1 MFILFQLKIFVAFC
15 CNLEWCNGRFHVQLN
30 QCSQFL
36 FCAFCNPR
44 HKDLRFHVVFLA
56 TWAPELPA
64 CFSSVSPARLG
75 SLVAWLLLWW
85 DHLGIQNSLVPVY
98 TKKVT
103 WGLDII
109 GPPGWGQPF
118 FAVTLQ
124 SSHVLLMLMPCHLPS
139 RASKQRC
146 LCDVFCPNI
155 FELNHAYDSYDW

>member
-1 MFILFQLKIFVAFC
+1 MQRPIPCSAESMFPVSL
-15 CNLEWCNGRFHVQLN
+15 
-30 QCSQFL
+30 
-36 FCAFCNPR
+36 CAFCNPR

-109 GPPGWGQPF
+109 GPPGWGQPC

-146 LCDVFCPNI
+146 LCDVFVQI
-155 FELNHAYDSYDW
+155 FLNLIMHMTHMTVRVFRVNVQFMVV